1 MFNFD
6 YIAEEDI
13 KIMNQILMKFIY
25 MLKIHTKKNINC

>member
-6 YIAEEDI
+6 YIAEEDT